1 MSLEITMPQLSDT
14 MTEGKVIKWLKKE
27 GDKVSTGDKV
37 AEVETDKAV
46 MEMES
51 FAAGTLAAVLAKE
64 GEKVAVGA
72 VLAVVATGKEDPAEV
87 KKQAISKGAAPSKS
101 AAAPP
106 PQVAPVATW
115 AEASSGEIHEADGA
129 GHTTARSQSAGTAV
143 AAPSEPSRA
152 AMATGA
158 FESPP

>member
-87 KKQAISKGAAPSKS
+87 KKQAISKALPLPK
-101 AAAPP
+101 APP
-106 PQVAPVATW
+106 PPRRRW
-115 AEASSGEIHEADGA
+115 L
-129 GHTTARSQSAGTAV
+129 
-143 AAPSEPSRA
+143 PSRPGPKPA
-152 AMATGA
+152 PAKSMKPTVPAIPPREPIRRHSRRRAFRTLAPAMATGA